1 MTQPVIRA
9 VVVDDE
15 APARAELTYLLSRQP
30 DVQVVGTAAS
40 GSEAWALVT
49 VKQPHIVFLDI
60 RLPGPDGL
68 RLAEEF
74 LSLDVPPLVVFAT
87 AHDEY
92 ALKAFDL
99 EAVDYLLKPFSEQRV
114 AQCLSKVRT
123 MLELRVGQEALTR
136 VEALLDQ
143 LAQEQTPQKIA
154 VEHNGRLSLIAPQ
167 DIAVAACDSGQVR
180 LYTTMGEFTVNCTM
194 QELADKLPRQ
204 RFFRTH
210 RAYIVN
216 IQKIREVIPWFN
228 GTYNLVMEGINGLEV
243 PVSRQQAPKL
253 RHMLFR

>member
-1 MTQPVIRA
+1 MTVPVIRA

-30 DVQVVGTAAS
+30 DVQVVGTASS

-49 VKQPHIVFLDI
+49 AKQPHIVFLDI
-60 RLPGPDGL
+60 RLPGADGL
-68 RLAEEF
+68 HLAEKF
-74 LSLDVPPLVVFAT
+74 LSLDMPPLVVFAT

-114 AQCLSKVRT
+114 AQCVNKVRAQ
-123 MLELRVGQEALTR
+123 LELRVDKDAMGR
-136 VEALLDQ
+136 VAALLDQ
-143 LAQEQTPQKIA
+143 LTQERMLQKIA
-154 VEHNGRLSLIAPQ
+154 VENNGRLSLIDPR
-167 DIAVAACDSGQVR
+167 DIAAAACDNGQVR
-180 LYTTMGEFTVNCTM
+180 LYTTRGEFTVNCTM
-194 QELADKLPRQ
+194 QELAAKLPPQ
-204 RFFRTH
+204 RFLRTH

-228 GTYNLVMEGINGLEV
+228 GTYNLAVDGIKGLEI

-253 RHMLFR
+253 RQLLIR

>member
-1 MTQPVIRA
+1 MTVSYIRT

-15 APARAELTYLLSRQP
+15 EPARVELTYLLSQQP
-30 DVQVVGTAAS
+30 DVRVVGTAAS
-40 GSEAWALVT
+40 SSEAWALVRA
-49 VKQPHIVFLDI
+49 KQPHIVFLDI
-60 RLPGPDGL
+60 RMPGSDGL
-68 RLAEEF
+68 SLAEKF

-114 AQCLSKVRT
+114 AQCLNKVRA
-123 MLELRVGQEALTR
+123 LLNLRVGKEAIDRL
-136 VEALLDQ
+136 EDLLDQ

-154 VEHNGRLSLIAPQ
+154 VEHNGRLCLIDHQ
-167 DIAVAACDSGQVR
+167 DIVVAACDSGQVR
-180 LYTTMGEFTVNCTM
+180 LYTTAGEYTLNCTM
-194 QELADKLPRQ
+194 QELADRLSPR

-228 GTYNLVMEGINGLEV
+228 GTYNLVMDGVKGLEV
-243 PVSRQQAPKL
+243 PVSRQHAPKL
-253 RHMLFR
+253 RDMLFR